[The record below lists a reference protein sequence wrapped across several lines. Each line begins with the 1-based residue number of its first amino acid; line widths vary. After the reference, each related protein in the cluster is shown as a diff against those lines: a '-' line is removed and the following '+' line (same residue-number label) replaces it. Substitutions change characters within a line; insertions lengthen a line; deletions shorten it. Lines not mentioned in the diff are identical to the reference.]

1 MTLKNTTEDTK
12 MEDFLEQREKDYEIA
27 RRLIRF
33 PMRRAEKYYYAF
45 QCQLFEQNV
54 KAFGFD
60 HVATR
65 AKAHAEGIQFH
76 AHSITLGNQ
85 YSYDLKRFNN
95 KDEMFGFVIGYNE
108 AILNTKIN
116 EVTA

>member
-1 MTLKNTTEDTK
+1 MRIYK
-12 MEDFLEQREKDYEIA
+12 MQDFIEQREKDYQIA
-27 RRLIRF
+27 SRLIRF

-45 QCQLFEQNV
+45 QCQLFEKNV

-60 HVATR
+60 HIATR

-76 AHSITLGNQ
+76 AHSITLGDK
-85 YSYDLKRFNN
+85 YSYDLKRFNS

-108 AILNTKIN
+108 AMLNNKIK
-116 EVTA
+116 EETA